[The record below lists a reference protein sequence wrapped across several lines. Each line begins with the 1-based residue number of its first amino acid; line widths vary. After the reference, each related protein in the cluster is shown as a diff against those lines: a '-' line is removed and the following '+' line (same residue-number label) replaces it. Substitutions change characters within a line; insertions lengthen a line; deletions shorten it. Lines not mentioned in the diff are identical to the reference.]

1 MCLPPCVRP
10 CSVLDGL
17 PVFWY
22 ALLGDFESALGGGGH
37 GNGQRGGR
45 GPNRQAGES
54 TRRYKGVCVCGCS
67 CVSVGTWVCVCV
79 GVIYVWK
86 TINRQAGES
95 IRRYKGARVLCVG
108 VIV

>member
-1 MCLPPCVRP
+1 
-10 CSVLDGL
+10 
-17 PVFWY
+17 
-22 ALLGDFESALGGGGH
+22 
-37 GNGQRGGR
+37 
-45 GPNRQAGES
+45 
-54 TRRYKGVCVCGCS
+54 VCVCGCS